1 MLESLMC
8 KSKAKEISK
17 TLLSVLMNVL
27 KEMGLEK

>member
-1 MLESLMC
+1 MC